1 MASILPGNGVI
12 CIYNGFNFD
21 PAWTETL
28 TCDISPKY
36 DRAGRTV
43 SHNLHSIRLRTVIT
57 SSHPTTT
64 DTIVQDAIQR
74 LTTPGQDFYFQDRG
88 FGTLSVNV
96 AGTRR
101 KDVKW
106 GPKPKLVSLK
116 HIGDKYAQE
125 LIWQIEVATVDC
137 NAARYQNTPIEFNY
151 EVTYGHDE
159 NRNTTRKVNGTLT
172 IAQTRQAGGRQVF
185 TSADEWREKITPA
198 LIEGFRR
205 GPESW
210 NLSEDR
216 STIKF
221 DVTDTQMGRF
231 YPPPG
236 VISVK
241 ASRSWDNDNPLNFL
255 LWSGRINA
263 EYTLARDADNRIAFR
278 HFREL
283 CQSYISQTEE
293 QLLAQDMI
301 EIGGK
306 QKEKNKTL
314 KDAARVVAI
323 IQNPA
328 AALFFGIDDDVGRK
342 PAMIP
347 MVFSAAEPEI
357 YGQNTLARFSLTYRL
372 AAGLPVFM
380 TAGLWSPV
388 PQSNW
393 KLWAQSMSFG
403 PRASADLRF
412 NPADD
417 AIIDACRGEPSS
429 LKFQASKP
437 IPITVLGGSNP
448 VGQVSPEFS
457 WMDYEN
463 SIRYVQSG
471 GVVVHTPLSEEK
483 FNQQPVL
490 RGMAGPLNIGG
501 GQFGK
506 TNDSLPLS
514 VFDASLKSKSI
525 VYRRSA
531 PTRYVIMTGQA
542 IRAGWQPYPPELVS
556 VGGISATLVGEPF
569 VETKVIG
576 HVGVPIYA
584 CRWKLKYVLP
594 ETPRAIEAPSD
605 PNFGM
610 SNNGILK
617 GS

>member
-1 MASILPGNGVI
+1 MPSILPGNGVI
-12 CIYNGFNFD
+12 CTYNGFTFD

-28 TCDISPKY
+28 TCDISPKL

-43 SHNLHSIRLRTVIT
+43 SHNQYAIRLRTVIT

-64 DTIVQDAIQR
+64 DALVQDAIQR
-74 LTTPGQDFYFQDRG
+74 LTTPGQDFFFQDRG

-125 LIWQIEVATVDC
+125 LIWQVEVATVDC

-151 EVTYGHDE
+151 EVIYSHDE

-216 STIKF
+216 ATIKF

-241 ASRSWDNDNPLNFL
+241 ASRSWDNKENMNFIA
-255 LWSGRINA
+255 WHGRINA
-263 EYTLARDADNRIAFR
+263 EYTLARDADNRIAFQ
-278 HFREL
+278 HFRSMCETYL
-283 CQSYISQTEE
+283 KTAED
-293 QLLAQDMI
+293 QLIAADMVDV
-301 EIGGK
+301 EGK
-306 QKEKNKTL
+306 QKEKNKVI
-314 KDAARVVAI
+314 KDIARVAGFIWNPGLAI
-323 IQNPA
+323 LAGIQKD
-328 AALFFGIDDDVGRK
+328 FGKK
-342 PAMIP
+342 PAQLPIS
-347 MVFSAAEPEI
+347 FSASEPEI
-357 YGQNTLARFSLTYRL
+357 YGPNVIARFSLTVL
-372 AAGLPVFM
+372 QVGFLPVFL

-393 KLWAQSMSFG
+393 KLWAQSMAFG
-403 PRASADLRF
+403 PRASGGLAF
-412 NPADD
+412 NPLDD

-429 LKFQASKP
+429 LKFQSSKP
-437 IPITVLGGSNP
+437 IPITILGGSNP
-448 VGQVSPEFS
+448 VGTISPESS

-463 SIRYVQSG
+463 SIRYEQG
-471 GVVVHTPLSEEK
+471 GDVVFHNPLSEEK
-483 FNQQPVL
+483 FAQNPVL

-501 GQFGK
+501 GRFGK
-506 TNDSLPLS
+506 VSEEVSLS
-514 VFDASLKSKSI
+514 SYGNALKAKSTI
-525 VYRRSA
+525 YRRTA
-531 PTRYVIMTGQA
+531 PTRRVVMTGRA
-542 IRAGWQPYPPELVS
+542 VRAGWPAYPPELVS
-556 VGGISATLVGEPF
+556 VGGIPATCIGGPI
-569 VETKVIG
+569 ETKVVG

-584 CRWKLKYVLP
+584 CRWRLTYILP
-594 ETPRAIEAPSD
+594 ETPRSIEAPSD

-610 SNNGILK
+610 SNNGLLG